1 MSNRKFDVVVARKGY
16 QTAVS
21 DLSEAQLKFI
31 YEEGVRIYAGIHLRG
46 GTHVELSPGDD
57 VRGAYSDFVVQ
68 NFETAQWEYV
78 YIDAEGLC
86 DFIDETP
93 SPAVL
98 QDLKDYL
105 EDACSNV
112 AENLFD
118 KYLQCESDRQD
129 SV

>member
-31 YEEGVRIYAGIHLRG
+31 FEEGVRIYAGIHLRG

-57 VRGAYSDFVVQ
+57 ERGAFSDLVVQ
-68 NFETAQWEYV
+68 NFETGQWEYV
-78 YIDAEGLC
+78 YIDTEDLHYS
-86 DFIDETP
+86 IDATL
-93 SPAVL
+93 SDDVL

-105 EDACSNV
+105 ADACSNV
-112 AENLFD
+112 AEGLFD